1 MGTLIDDLI
10 PMFNREINIPGDEQ
24 LPSVSAGQKI
34 GYIEDGFW
42 DARLSGMLA
51 TFTVADGVDLVPPG
65 ITGKLYFTD
74 DSSKAKDLEKQFWM
88 MIVIIAGLRLLK
100 LKIMDLAVNFTA
112 EAGPVSYE
120 QQASATVLR
129 AILANL
135 QGRVQELKGQYSE
148 EFGTDLFILMDG
160 IAQAS
165 YATLQSLPEAQ
176 IVY

>member
-1 MGTLIDDLI
+1 MGTLIADLI

-24 LPSVSAGQKI
+24 LPGISAGQKI

-42 DARLSGMLA
+42 DVRLSGMLS
-51 TFTVADGVDLVPPG
+51 TFEVEDGLDLVPPG
-65 ITGKLYFTD
+65 IGGKNYFTD
-74 DSSKAKDLEKQFWM
+74 GATKAEDLEKKFWM
-88 MIVIIAGLRLLK
+88 LIVIFGGFRLLR

-112 EAGPVSYE
+112 DAGPASYE

-135 QGRVQELKGQYSE
+135 QGRIQELKGQYSN
-148 EFGTDLFILMDG
+148 EFGAEVFILMDG
-160 IAQAS
+160 LAQS
-165 YATLQSLPEAQ
+165 EYATLQSLPEAQ

>member
-1 MGTLIDDLI
+1 MGTLIADLI

-24 LPSVSAGQKI
+24 LPGIAASAKL

-42 DARLSGMLA
+42 DAYLSGMLT
-51 TFTVADGVDLVPPG
+51 TFGVFDGVDLVPPG
-65 ITGKLYFTD
+65 VTDSLYFSD
-74 DSSKAKDLEKQFWM
+74 KATKADDLEKQFWM
-88 MIVIIAGLRLLK
+88 LIVIISGLRLLK

-112 EAGPVSYE
+112 EAGPVQFE

-148 EFGTDLFILMDG
+148 EFGSDVFILMDG
-160 IAQAS
+160 IAQS
-165 YATLQSLPEAQ
+165 GYATLQSLPEAQ
-176 IVY
+176 IVR